1 MEKHH
6 KLNLT
11 PELLKTRAILFAKW
25 DAEDPPVS
33 DFVLTSSGIVEP
45 LPTNREDWDQFKQN
59 FKTRHDNEE

>member
-1 MEKHH
+1 MEKHF

-11 PELLKTRAILFAKW
+11 PELLKTRAILFAKL

-45 LPTNREDWDQFKQN
+45 MPIKHEDWEQFKQN
-59 FKTRHDNEE
+59 FKTRRDNEE